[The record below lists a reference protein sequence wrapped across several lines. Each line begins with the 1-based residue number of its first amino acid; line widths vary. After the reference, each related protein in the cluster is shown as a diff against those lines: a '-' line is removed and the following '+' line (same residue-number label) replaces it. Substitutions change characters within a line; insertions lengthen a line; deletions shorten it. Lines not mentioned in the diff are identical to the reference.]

1 MTDEK
6 MLEDAKKLVDEFNE
20 LNIVKEIRKLNEAI
34 KNDEKLK
41 ALKEESKKLRKGL
54 GSIEGEKAQLFVI
67 EKIRSLEDEYDTDPK
82 VVNYKNLRDELKIIT
97 DKITNILK

>member
-6 MLEDAKKLVDEFNE
+6 LINDAKKLVDEFNG
-20 LNIVKEIRKLNEAI
+20 LNIVKEIKKLNEAI
-34 KNDEKLK
+34 KKDEKLISLK
-41 ALKEESKKLRKGL
+41 AESKKLRKNL
-54 GSIEGEKAQLFVI
+54 GSIEGEKAQLFVL
-67 EKIRSLEDEYDTDPK
+67 EKIRSLEAEYDADPK